1 MYPDLNVNGV
11 GDTKGSHRSGNTQ
24 GRSEQDP
31 RDINIFGGGADDDI
45 QESSSMQFIR
55 NTKKAAEEAS
65 QKTQA
70 HMERVKYYISQGYS
84 YAEAFDAAEQEEG
97 GPVNREQLVQRLVN
111 QGYDR
116 ETAEKLI
123 PRNIDQRIDYAR
135 EQGRIEGE
143 RRVQELDQKLNN
155 IRNGRR

>member
-1 MYPDLNVNGV
+1 MYPHVNGV
-11 GDTKGSHRSGNTQ
+11 GGTNGSHRSGGTQ

-31 RDINIFGGGADDDI
+31 RDINIFGGDNDDI

-55 NTKKAAEEAS
+55 NTKRAAEEAS
-65 QKTQA
+65 QKTQT
-70 HMERVKYYISQGYS
+70 HMERVKYYINQGYS
-84 YAEAFDAAEQEEG
+84 YSEAFDAAEQEEG

-116 ETAEKLI
+116 ETAERAI
-123 PRNIDQRIDYAR
+123 PRNIDQRIDYVR
-135 EQGRIEGE
+135 EQGRLEGE

-155 IRNGRR
+155 IRNPRR